1 MDTDSTVKVRPEV
14 AVLFETI
21 RNTYSKHGFNL
32 FTPWQS
38 WPSLNKFYPSPVALG
53 DHWFIRTDQNNF
65 FERFTSPE
73 GDHPVLG
80 SHISGD
86 NAAAF
91 DELSVVLGLELV
103 AEYDDSNWLTYEGK
117 KVRYWKITSR

>member
-1 MDTDSTVKVRPEV
+1 MDNDSTVKVRPEV
-14 AVLFETI
+14 ADLFETI
-21 RNTYSKHGFNL
+21 YNVYSRHGFNF
-32 FTPWQS
+32 FTSWQG
-38 WPSLNKFYPSPVALG
+38 WPSLNKFYPSPEALG
-53 DHWFIRTDQNNF
+53 DHWFICTDQNNF
-65 FERFTSPE
+65 FERFKSPE

-80 SHISGD
+80 LHISGD

-117 KVRYWKITSR
+117 KVRYWKITTR